1 MKIILLIF
9 SFICFIIF
17 MILFVGQCNFFLNSN
32 ISHNPSDEVLQ
43 QDEMK
48 PSQNVDEHLL
58 PSDIPSEKARS
69 ESESDTDIKS
79 DTGTYQ
85 GQIDNDF
92 IEITIL
98 GVPKENTTKVFMLSD
113 ELTNRIEDLQLS
125 TGDII
130 KFQYFINEVEQ
141 NVIVEIEK
149 QDGGSDDK

>member
-17 MILFVGQCNFFLNSN
+17 MILFVGQFNFFLNAN

-58 PSDIPSEKARS
+58 PSNIPSEKA
-69 ESESDTDIKS
+69 ESDSEPKTDIKT
-79 DTGTYQ
+79 DIGTYQ
-85 GQIDNDF
+85 GQIDNYF
-92 IEITIL
+92 IEISIV
-98 GVPKENTTKVFMLSD
+98 GVPEKNITKIFMLSD
-113 ELTNRIEDLQLS
+113 ELRNKIEDIQLS

-130 KFQYFINEVEQ
+130 KFQYYINEVEQ
-141 NVIVEIEK
+141 NVIVKIKK
-149 QDGGSDDK
+149 Q

>member
-17 MILFVGQCNFFLNSN
+17 MILFVGQFNFFLNAN

-58 PSDIPSEKARS
+58 PSDIPSEKA
-69 ESESDTDIKS
+69 ESDSEPKTDIKT
-79 DTGTYQ
+79 DIGTYQ
-85 GQIDNDF
+85 GQIDNYF
-92 IEITIL
+92 IEISIV
-98 GVPKENTTKVFMLSD
+98 GVPEKNITKIFMLSD
-113 ELTNRIEDLQLS
+113 ELRNKIEDIQLS

-130 KFQYFINEVEQ
+130 KFQYYINEVEQ
-141 NVIVEIEK
+141 NVIVKIKK
-149 QDGGSDDK
+149 Q

>member
-58 PSDIPSEKARS
+58 PSDIPSEKA
-69 ESESDTDIKS
+69 ESDSEPKTDIKT
-79 DTGTYQ
+79 DIGTYQ
-85 GQIDNDF
+85 GQIDNYF
-92 IEITIL
+92 IEISIV
-98 GVPKENTTKVFMLSD
+98 GVPEKNITKIFMLSD
-113 ELTNRIEDLQLS
+113 ELRNKIEDIQLS

-130 KFQYFINEVEQ
+130 KFQYYINEVEQ
-141 NVIVEIEK
+141 NVIVKIKK
-149 QDGGSDDK
+149 Q